1 MMFLTRIRLLGLIF
15 GLIALSA
22 CDTAEERAEGH
33 YQRGLAL
40 LEAGEE
46 TKAMLEFRNALQ
58 LNEDAIG
65 PRLEFARIRVKQ
77 GEIQGAIGNYL
88 KVIELDEENLEARTA
103 AGRLLLQFDPN
114 PESAREHIDAAFSIA
129 PADVAVRG
137 LMAGLAQ
144 KEERFDDARNLATAL
159 LGDAPGNPMAV
170 SILVAQKLKEND
182 YNGIITLIDESL
194 ISNPQELSLHVAR
207 LQALEAL
214 NDQDAIGVQ
223 LEQMTSLFPNNPQV
237 AQGRVQWF
245 LNKGDAQS
253 AIAAQRDLA
262 ELFPD
267 EPSHTLQVAA
277 LLNQFEGAQSARTEL
292 TKLAAGE
299 MHRVAFGRA
308 LADFEFQQGDSQT
321 AISLLETLLGTEL
334 DTDEIHDTKGQLANV
349 LRSSGNQA
357 RAIEIAQDVLDENP
371 DHVEAL
377 KLRALN
383 AIDNDR
389 PDQAVLDLRAALS
402 VEAQDPV
409 ILMMLALA
417 HERNGSLGL
426 AQERMALAVQSS
438 NSGIVESLRYAEF
451 LTRQG
456 KADIALDTLTDT
468 QGKRGNVPSLLA
480 GIGQVQL
487 ALSDWEGATQTVA
500 QLAAIKNNPETL
512 RIAQELQMAVLNG
525 EQRFEQ
531 SIGVL
536 REMWDVAGENTSAM
550 ENLVRNYVR
559 SGKADEAVEFLDGIL
574 KDDRANLR
582 ANLLR
587 GALFAFQGETE
598 QAEERYRKVIEDHP
612 DRENGYGALASLLAF
627 QGKTEEADATI
638 KAGIE
643 NAENTERLLFSRAS
657 RLEQVQD
664 YEGAIAIYEQLYE
677 ANKVSDVL
685 ANNLASLLSEFRDD
699 PESLE
704 RAFNIAKRL
713 RSSEVPAFQDT
724 YGWIL
729 YKRGEYERAV
739 QPLTAAAEGAKNNV
753 FVQYHLGM
761 VYEKL
766 GQDNLAITQL
776 TRALELGEGM
786 NLPVLDEVRT
796 VLTRLENGG

>member
-15 GLIALSA
+15 GLVALSA

-40 LEAGEE
+40 LEAGDE

-88 KVIELDEENLEARTA
+88 KVIEIDEENLEARTA
-103 AGRLLLQFDPN
+103 AGRLLLQFYPDA
-114 PESAREHIDAAFSIA
+114 ESAREHIDAAFSIA
-129 PADVAVRG
+129 PDDPVVRG

-144 KEERFDDARNLATAL
+144 KEQRFDDAQDLATAL
-159 LGDAPGNPMAV
+159 LNDDPGNTMAV
-170 SILVAQKLKEND
+170 SVLVAQKVKEED
-182 YNGIITLIDESL
+182 YNGIISLIDEGL
-194 ISNPQELSLHVAR
+194 ISKPEELSLHVAK

-214 NDQDAIGVQ
+214 NDQDGIGIQ
-223 LEQMTSLFPNNPQV
+223 LEQMTALFPNNPQV

-245 LNKGDAQS
+245 LNRGEAEN
-253 AIAAQRDLA
+253 AIAAQRNLA
-262 ELFPD
+262 ALFTD
-267 EPSHTLQVAA
+267 EPSNALQVAA
-277 LLNQFEGAQSARTEL
+277 LLNQFEGAESARAEL

-299 MHRVAFGRA
+299 MHRVAYARA
-308 LADFEFQQGDSQT
+308 LADFEFQQGDSKT
-321 AISLLETLLGTEL
+321 SIALLEALLGTEL
-334 DTDEIHDTKGQLANV
+334 TTEETHDTQGQLANV
-349 LRSSGNQA
+349 LRSSGDEA
-357 RAIEIAQDVLDENP
+357 RAIDIAQDVLDQNP

-377 KLRALN
+377 KIRALN

-438 NSGIVESLRYAEF
+438 NSGVVESLRYAEF

-456 KADIALDTLTDT
+456 KADIALDTLIDT
-468 QGKRGNVPSLLA
+468 QDKRGNVPSLLA

-487 ALSDWEGATQTVA
+487 ALSDWEGATETVI
-500 QLAAIKNNPETL
+500 QLAKIKNNPETR
-512 RIAQELQMAVLNG
+512 RIAQELQVAILNG
-525 EQRFEQ
+525 EERFEQ

-536 REMWDVAGENTSAM
+536 REMWDVAGESTSAM

-559 SGKADEAVEFLDGIL
+559 SGKADEAAEFLDGIL
-574 KDDRANLR
+574 KDDRANMR

-587 GALFAFQGETE
+587 GALFAFQGNGEE
-598 QAEERYRKVIEDHP
+598 AEALYRKVIKDHP

-627 QGKTEEADATI
+627 QGRAEEADATI

-643 NAENTERLLFSRAS
+643 NAANTERLLFSRAS

-664 YEGAIAIYEQLYE
+664 YEGAIAIYEQLYD

-713 RSSEVPAFQDT
+713 RASEEPAFQDT

-739 QPLTAAAEGAKNNV
+739 QPLTAAAEGAKNN
-753 FVQYHLGM
+753 GS
-761 VYEKL
+761 
-766 GQDNLAITQL
+766 
-776 TRALELGEGM
+776 
-786 NLPVLDEVRT
+786 NLPVLDEARS
-796 VLTRLENGG
+796 VLDRLQNGG